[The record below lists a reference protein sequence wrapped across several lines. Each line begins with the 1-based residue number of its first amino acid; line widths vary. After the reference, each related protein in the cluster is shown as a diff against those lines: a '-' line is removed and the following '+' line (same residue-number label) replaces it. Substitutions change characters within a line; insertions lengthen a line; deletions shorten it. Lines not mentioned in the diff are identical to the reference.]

1 MTKKLFLVLERT
13 PLFFLDEEMQNLTDA
28 ELEVS
33 KEFYESYQQIE
44 NDFRVLQESLFH
56 MYLESQLAQQE
67 ASGEP
72 VVTDE
77 EVDDNVSFMHPVHD
91 PNTIH

>member
-28 ELEVS
+28 VLEVS
-33 KEFYESYQQIE
+33 KEFFESYQQIE

-77 EVDDNVSFMHPVHD
+77 EVDDNVSFMHPVHN
-91 PNTIH
+91 PNTTH